1 MASTDPPQPGRRPL
15 VSVTTATRNRP
26 ALLERALGSVQQ
38 AAAGLPGLVE
48 IVVSDGSDD
57 DASGAVVARLCE
69 GWPGGHAYV
78 HHDPPLDAVAN
89 LNAAIARSR
98 GEWVL
103 VLDDDDYLLPGALA
117 AVRDAVARAP
127 ADEAVLLFGADVVD
141 LEGRVKRHQRF
152 RRERYLEPDEAFRRV
167 LRNSSFVRHPAVLV
181 RRTALD
187 AVGPYDTGTRWS
199 CDTDMW
205 TRLFPRYGVR
215 CLPTTTCAYTVHGDG
230 DSARQWHAAK
240 VEVLSRIFDRAAA
253 LGVADERSVRRWEAD
268 WFHQFILAGAYRQ
281 LRARQRAAA
290 REVLHLFAEP
300 DVRALGVS
308 PRWLPVRVAFT
319 LATVGARDR

>member
-1 MASTDPPQPGRRPL
+1 

-26 ALLERALGSVQQ
+26 ELLARALASVQE
-38 AAAGLPGLVE
+38 AARALPEEVE

-57 DASGAVVARLCE
+57 DASAAVVSRFGS
-69 GWPGGHAYV
+69 GWPGGVSYA

-89 LNAAIARSR
+89 LNAAVARSR

-103 VLDDDDYLLPGALA
+103 VLDDDDFLLPGALA
-117 AVRDAVARAP
+117 AVRDAVVRVP
-127 ADEAVLLFGADVVD
+127 AEEAVLLFGTRVVD
-141 LEGRVKRHQRF
+141 ADARLKRHQRF
-152 RRERYLEPDEAFRRV
+152 RRERYLSPAEAFRRV
-167 LRNSSFVRHPAVLV
+167 LRNSSFVRHPAVVV
-181 RRTALD
+181 RRSALD
-187 AVGPYDTGTRWS
+187 AVGPYDTATRWS

-215 CLPTTTCAYTVHGDG
+215 CLPVTTCAYTVHGG
-230 DSARQWHAAK
+230 GLSARQWHAAK

-253 LGVADERSVRRWEAD
+253 LGVVDERAVRRWEAD

-281 LRARQRAAA
+281 LRVRQRAAA
-290 REVLHLFAEP
+290 REILRLFAEP
-300 DVRALGVS
+300 QVRAVGVS